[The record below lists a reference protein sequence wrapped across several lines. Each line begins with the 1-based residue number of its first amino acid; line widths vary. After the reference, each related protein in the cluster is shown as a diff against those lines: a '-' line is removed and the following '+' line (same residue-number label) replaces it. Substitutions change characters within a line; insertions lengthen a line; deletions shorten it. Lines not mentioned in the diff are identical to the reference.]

1 MGQNNKRT
9 SVKSIVLNDVKIE
22 SNSVIADAFNDY
34 FATVA
39 EKLESQMPVADGISP
54 CSFMPNQLNSF
65 YLHPVTQDECIDV
78 ISRLKN
84 TGSGMN
90 YISVKLI
97 KNVK

>member
-39 EKLESQMPVADGISP
+39 EKLESQMPVASDA
-54 CSFMPNQLNSF
+54 
-65 YLHPVTQDECIDV
+65 
-78 ISRLKN
+78 
-84 TGSGMN
+84 
-90 YISVKLI
+90 YIPP
-97 KNVK
+97 